1 MADMEIRLTT
11 TGLENALKQLDPR
24 QTYTMLN
31 MWFDRASRLVR
42 DELKARAPGSLKTKV
57 YIRMDTLRPPRWARI
72 SVKSPI
78 MWLIEGG
85 TGSQGDP
92 KFRHVARH
100 WPSTSGIMA
109 ATGLPEPRAFLV
121 ARAIGLRGGNPPR
134 PFIQPTYE
142 ATKAQVEALAGQ
154 IVTEVLRT

>member
-1 MADMEIRLTT
+1 
-11 TGLENALKQLDPR
+11 
-24 QTYTMLN
+24 MLN
-31 MWFDRASRLVR
+31 LWFDRASKVVR
-42 DELKARAPGSLKTKV
+42 DELKARAPGSLKNKV

-72 SVKSPI
+72 SVKSPLG
-78 MWLIEGG
+78 WLIEGG

-92 KFRHVARH
+92 TFRHVSRH

-134 PFIQPTYE
+134 PFVRPTYE
-142 ATKAQVEALAGQ
+142 ATRGRVEQMINEITA
-154 IVTEVLRT
+154 EVLRT